1 MTQTNKDQVID
12 LKSTVAGTP
21 SDIETRS
28 MATITAELGEK
39 IDELDPRTLAI
50 VKRVIHTTAD
60 FSFADSLT
68 FSPGPEV
75 VDAARAALAAGGVTI
90 VTDTNMARS
99 GISRPA
105 LAKLGCS
112 CVCYMADDDVA
123 AAAREHGT
131 TRAVASV
138 EKAAQLD
145 GPVIFAVGNAPTALF
160 RIKELAE
167 EGCINP
173 LLVVGVPVGFVNV
186 VEAKEALLDSDIAA
200 IVARG
205 RKGGSTVAAAIMNAL
220 LYSITRTSEGSGAK
234 A

>member
-1 MTQTNKDQVID
+1 MSDTNSTAD
-12 LKSTVAGTP
+12 LRSTVAGKP
-21 SDIETRS
+21 GAIETKS

-39 IDELDPRTLAI
+39 IDRIDPKTLSV

-60 FSFADSLT
+60 FSFADTLT
-68 FSPGPEV
+68 FAPGPEIC
-75 VDAARAALAAGGVTI
+75 DQAKQALAAGGVTI

-112 CVCYMADDDVA
+112 CACYMADEDVA
-123 AAAREHGT
+123 AAARANGT
-131 TRAVASV
+131 TRAVACID
-138 EKAAQLD
+138 KACSIE
-145 GPVIFAVGNAPTALF
+145 GPIMFAIGNAPTALF
-160 RIKELAE
+160 RIKELVE
-167 EGCINP
+167 QGRFDP

-186 VEAKEALLDSDIAA
+186 VEAKEALLETSIPA

-220 LYSITRTSEGSGAK
+220 LYGITRTSEGSGAR

>member
-1 MTQTNKDQVID
+1 MTQGPNQAFVD

-28 MATITAELGEK
+28 MATIEAELGEK
-39 IDELDPRTLAI
+39 IHELDPRTLAI

-60 FSFADSLT
+60 FSFADTLT

-75 VDAARAALAAGGVTI
+75 ADAAREALAAGGVTI

-112 CVCYMADDDVA
+112 CVCYMADEDVA

-131 TRAVASV
+131 TRAVVSV
-138 EKAAQLD
+138 EKAASLD
-145 GPVIFAVGNAPTALF
+145 GPLIYAVGNAPTALF
-160 RIKELAE
+160 RIKELVE
-167 EGCINP
+167 EGHMNP

-186 VEAKEALLDSDIAA
+186 VEAKEALLDSDIPA